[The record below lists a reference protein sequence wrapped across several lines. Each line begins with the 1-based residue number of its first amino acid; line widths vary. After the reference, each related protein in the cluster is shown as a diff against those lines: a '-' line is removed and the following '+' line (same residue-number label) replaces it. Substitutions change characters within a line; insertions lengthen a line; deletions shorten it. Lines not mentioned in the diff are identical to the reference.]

1 MAKASSEPFVL
12 TVNVSDDLP
21 DILEKIRRA
30 SAQTMILDCRNHPVL
45 SEDPFVRRLL
55 KTTAADFGK
64 DVVFRRA
71 DTSARADTH
80 VQERR
85 GSLERSSSPR
95 FQRQRILPKRLTA
108 IPGVPWRRFAGGI
121 PRGRITLAIFAVIT
135 GILLTGV
142 VTFVLPR
149 ARVKL
154 ALATEPF
161 TADFTLWL
169 DTSALEP
176 QVAAGIH
183 PARLLRVEEIVE
195 QEFPVE
201 TVVEKGAHAEGT
213 ANIVNETSAAQGI
226 KARTR
231 LKTASG
237 LILRTQRDVIVQP
250 NSRASV
256 RVQAEDGGSTGNL
269 EAQRL
274 TLPALPVES
283 QRILYA
289 EIVQALRGG
298 TDQQVRQVAAADI
311 ERGSAELRASAERT
325 LRERIAEETGP
336 TSTPKSPDARSA
348 FSRSELTRIVVDQP
362 EATPSVGTEAS
373 TFRLRATVRGES
385 FITDAQSLQSFVK
398 DLIQQRI
405 AEEREPARAST
416 LDDLKVV
423 DARWDHG
430 RVEFSLHVETPLIPR
445 IDLATLRSRLEERTA
460 DDAAAFLRAIPG
472 IRSAEVELSPVWV
485 KKIPAIP
492 RNIHI
497 ETTTE

>member
-1 MAKASSEPFVL
+1 MAKASSEPSVL

-21 DILEKIRRA
+21 DILEKIRRT
-30 SAQTMILDCRNHPVL
+30 STPQVVLDCRNHPIL
-45 SEDPFVRRLL
+45 GEDPFVRRLL
-55 KTTAADFGK
+55 KATAADFGK

-71 DTSARADTH
+71 DTSARADMN
-80 VQERR
+80 VRERR

-95 FQRQRILPKRLTA
+95 FQRQRILPRRLTA
-108 IPGVPWRRFAGGI
+108 IPAVPWRRLATI
-121 PRGRITLAIFAVIT
+121 VPRGRMTLAIFAVIT
-135 GILLTGV
+135 GVLLTGV

-213 ANIVNETSAAQGI
+213 ANIVNETGASQGI

-237 LILRTQRDVIVQP
+237 IILRTQRDVIVPP

-256 RVQAEDGGSTGNL
+256 WVQAEDGGSAGNL

-289 EIVQALRGG
+289 EIVQSLRGG
-298 TDQQVRQVAAADI
+298 ADQQVHEVSAADI
-311 ERGSAELRASAERT
+311 ERGSAEVRARAERT

-336 TSTPKSPDARSA
+336 APDSKSPETTSA

-373 TFRLRATVRGES
+373 SFRLRATVRGEA
-385 FITDAQSLQSFVK
+385 FITDAQSLQSFVT
-398 DLIQQRI
+398 DLVRQRV
-405 AEEREPARAST
+405 ADEKEPARVHT
-416 LDDLKVV
+416 LGDLRVV
-423 DARWDHG
+423 DIRWDHG
-430 RVEFSLHVETPLIPR
+430 RVEFSLHVETPLVPR
-445 IDLATLRSRLEERTA
+445 LDLNTLRSRLEERTA
-460 DDAAAFLRAIPG
+460 DDATAFLRAIPG
-472 IRSAEVELSPVWV
+472 IRSAEVQLSPVWV
-485 KKIPAIP
+485 KRIPAIP